1 MGMEV
6 VGAEAAPA
14 QVKVSDGEVN
24 LFQEKESKE
33 TAKEREEA
41 AVFGS
46 DTNGATNAADLAPP
60 KDAKDEWPE
69 PKQTHAFYFVKIR
82 SFEDPKL
89 RAKLEQ
95 ADKEFQKKIQVR
107 SKIIEAV
114 RAKKAERSSIILELK
129 PLTAEN
135 KQYNGVFN
143 EKLKEMEPLR
153 SSLGKFRDENNAM
166 RAQSAGLCSSIE
178 ELEETIKMLNNRIVH
193 ESISLAEEK
202 RLVKEIKD
210 LEKTR
215 SKVVSNAANRAKLQ
229 DTVIEKEAIQ
239 DQVKIIGEGIEGIKK
254 ERQTVRSK
262 IKVLED
268 ELKAVD
274 AEIASLQ
281 EDLDAATARKD
292 KTYESLVE
300 LRQERDVKN
309 ASFHQNRMALNKA
322 RDYSLRNMLA
332 ELQELHKTEVGKFM
346 TQWCE
351 NKVFREDYEKRVLS
365 SLNSRLLSRDG
376 RMRNPDEKP
385 IFIESQATA
394 PPAEHE
400 PIPVKLPAKQAKE
413 VPATQADEAPRV
425 EAHSKGPVKSLK
437 AKAALDADDE
447 YEAEPPKEKPKPKE
461 ADLARL
467 KEIKRQEEIEK
478 NRLALERKKKQAE
491 KQAAKAAARAQK
503 DAEKKLKKEEKKA
516 KKKAGGADTDE
527 PSESDAK
534 SEEAAEAQA
543 EDEAAPAS
551 TMVKK
556 EQKESIR
563 YRNVVSRSKAP
574 PPKAILKRKKA
585 QSYWSW
591 AGPAAAVA
599 AVLLAL
605 LAVLGYYQ
613 YYLPGSASN

>member
-6 VGAEAAPA
+6 VGAESSPA
-14 QVKVSDGEVN
+14 QVKVADGEVS

-46 DTNGATNAADLAPP
+46 DTNGATNDLAPP
-60 KDAKDEWPE
+60 KDVRDEWPE
-69 PKQTHAFYFVKIR
+69 PKQTHAFFFVKVR
-82 SFEDPKL
+82 SYEDPKI
-89 RAKLEQ
+89 RAKLEL
-95 ADKEFQKKIQVR
+95 ADKEFQKKIQAR
-107 SKIIEAV
+107 SKLIEAV
-114 RAKKAERSSIILELK
+114 RAKKAERAGIISELK

-135 KQYNGVFN
+135 KQYNEVVN
-143 EKLKEMEPLR
+143 EKIKEMEPLR

-178 ELEETIKMLNNRIVH
+178 ELEQTIKMLNNRIVH
-193 ESISLAEEK
+193 ESIPLSEEK
-202 RLVKEIKD
+202 RLIKEIKE

-215 SKVVSNAANRAKLQ
+215 SKVASNVANRAKMQ
-229 DTVIEKEAIQ
+229 ETVVEKETIQ
-239 DQVKIIGEGIEGIKK
+239 GQVKIIGEGIDGIKK
-254 ERQTVRSK
+254 ERQAVRDK

-268 ELKAVD
+268 ELKVVE

-292 KTYESLVE
+292 KAYEALVE
-300 LRQERDVKN
+300 LRQARDAKN
-309 ASFHQNRMALNKA
+309 ASFHQNRTVLNKA
-322 RDYSLRNMLA
+322 RDYSSRNMVT
-332 ELQELHKTEVGKFM
+332 ELQELHKTEVDRFM

-351 NKVFREDYEKRVLS
+351 SKAFREDYEKRILA

-385 IFIESQATA
+385 IFIESQAPA
-394 PPAEHE
+394 PPAEQE

-413 VPATQADEAPRV
+413 AAAALADEAPKV
-425 EAHSKGPVKSLK
+425 EARLKGPVKSHK

-447 YEAEPPKEKPKPKE
+447 YEPEPPKEKPKPKE
-461 ADLARL
+461 VDAAKL
-467 KEIKRQEEIEK
+467 KEIKRQEEMEK
-478 NRLALERKKKQAE
+478 NKQALERKKKQAE

-503 DAEKKLKKEEKKA
+503 EAEKKLKKEEKKA
-516 KKKAGGADTDE
+516 KKKAGAADTDE

-534 SEEAAEAQA
+534 SDEAVETQAEA
-543 EDEAAPAS
+543 EVAPAS
-551 TMVKK
+551 TTVKK
-556 EQKESIR
+556 EQKD
-563 YRNVVSRSKAP
+563 NVRSRSVVTRTKAP
-574 PPKAILKRKKA
+574 LPKAILKRKKA

-599 AVLLAL
+599 VVLVAL

-613 YYLPGSASN
+613 YYLPASASN